1 MNTTRAILPREYG
14 AYAELAFPLLTAFL
28 LGGVTV
34 AGLGFTVAVLAW
46 FLVREPL
53 AVLNGVR
60 GVRLEAA
67 LGGPARRAAWLL
79 GLLGAAGAGAG
90 MLLAPPAARVWAL
103 VPGACAV
110 VLAPALLRGR
120 PKTLGAELV
129 VAVALAT
136 MILPIGLA
144 GRMAPARALQAAAVW
159 AVSFVLATLAVHAIK
174 ARVKPELGARWA
186 IWTTP
191 VLAGAAGGTALAGAV
206 AGQWPVAVGAAVL
219 PSVGL
224 VIGALW
230 LGTHPRR
237 LKRVGWSLVGANL
250 VTLGL
255 LSLG

>member
-1 MNTTRAILPREYG
+1 MNTTRTILPREYG

-34 AGLGFTVAVLAW
+34 AGLCFTVAVLAW

-60 GVRLEAA
+60 GARLATA
-67 LGGPARRAAWLL
+67 LGGPATRAAWLL
-79 GLLGAAGAGAG
+79 GLLGAAGAAAG
-90 MLLAPPAARVWAL
+90 MLLAPPAARVGAL

-136 MILPIGLA
+136 MILPIGLS
-144 GRMAPARALQAAAVW
+144 GGLHPSTALQASGVW
-159 AVSFVLATLAVHAIK
+159 AASFVLATLAVHAIK
-174 ARVKPELGARWA
+174 ARAKPESGAV
-186 IWTTP
+186 WTAWVAP
-191 VLAGAAGGTALAGAV
+191 LCAGLVLAAGAGGVVLGRWSWATGIAAAPPALLV
-206 AGQWPVAVGAAVL
+206 LAVL
-219 PSVGL
+219 AV
-224 VIGALW
+224 
-230 LGTHPRR
+230 GTHPRR

-255 LSLG
+255 LLVA

>member
-1 MNTTRAILPREYG
+1 
-14 AYAELAFPLLTAFL
+14 
-28 LGGVTV
+28 
-34 AGLGFTVAVLAW
+34 
-46 FLVREPL
+46 
-53 AVLNGVR
+53 
-60 GVRLEAA
+60 
-67 LGGPARRAAWLL
+67 
-79 GLLGAAGAGAG
+79 

-191 VLAGAAGGTALAGAV
+191 GLAGAAGGTALAGAV

-219 PSVGL
+219 PSVVL